1 LNKDLVARFAVA
13 KTMARA
19 DYSALVGAV
28 TLNDSNDT
36 GSSGNPNLKPV
47 RSTNYDA
54 TLEWYFAPKALLSAG
69 LFYMDMSS
77 YVTFGT
83 SDIVYYNNTFKR
95 FDTYTISSPTNIS
108 AENKGIELS
117 YQQSLW
123 GGFGVVANFTLND
136 GSASDGLPMV
146 GNSKDTWNLEG
157 YYEDNNFSARLAYTY
172 RSSFSGGLYN
182 AFPQVMAGTGNLDGS
197 LNYKINDRIS
207 LTFDAL
213 NLNNPILRYYGQ
225 TTDQPI
231 AFYSNGRQYFLGARI
246 KM

>member
-1 LNKDLVARFAVA
+1 
-13 KTMARA
+13 
-19 DYSALVGAV
+19 
-28 TLNDSNDT
+28 
-36 GSSGNPNLKPV
+36 
-47 RSTNYDA
+47 
-54 TLEWYFAPKALLSAG
+54 
-69 LFYMDMSS
+69 
-77 YVTFGT
+77 
-83 SDIVYYNNTFKR
+83 
-95 FDTYTISSPTNIS
+95 
-108 AENKGIELS
+108 
-117 YQQSLW
+117 
-123 GGFGVVANFTLND
+123 
-136 GSASDGLPMV
+136 MV